1 MPYLYHASI
10 VLKLTRD
17 DMYGSQVRESSGCWG
32 GGDDAIDNIGYLN
45 GLSTCMGLVCNIPG
59 CTCIGYLQS
68 NTFFGIK
75 N

>member
-1 MPYLYHASI
+1 ML
-10 VLKLTRD
+10 
-17 DMYGSQVRESSGCWG
+17 G

-45 GLSTCMGLVCNIPG
+45 GLSTCMGLVCNFPG

-68 NTFFGIK
+68 NTFVGIK